1 MRSLVVHLRC
11 RILIEIERKVE
22 RDNNR
27 RPMHEKVDNINN
39 IQKFLQEK
47 SFKILSQ
54 NTTLDGGT
62 DTVLKVCAKSVGVCF
77 ARLDPY

>member
-39 IQKFLQEK
+39 IQ
-47 SFKILSQ
+47 
-54 NTTLDGGT
+54 
-62 DTVLKVCAKSVGVCF
+62 
-77 ARLDPY
+77 